1 MCVSTTTRLITSL
14 LSHTIS
20 LSFSLSLSLTHT
32 HTRAHT
38 HTHTHTNSHNLSLFL
53 SLSLTHTPTH
63 PHTHTHLRCGSASA
77 PLDCI
82 GRAGAGGMRGDSAGG
97 VGGCGCLHVC
107 GSLRPHW
114 QVLYCLFHSM
124 SSYVFKNTRKL
135 TFLRVGCFVGV
146 SPTAPPFFFRPSLD
160 R

>member
-1 MCVSTTTRLITSL
+1 MLRRSGSARKSMHTQVNLHPCCRLRTHTRSGSAGAPL
-14 LSHTIS
+14 
-20 LSFSLSLSLTHT
+20 SLSLSLSHPPIT
-32 HTRAHT
+32 HT
-38 HTHTHTNSHNLSLFL
+38 HTHTHI
-53 SLSLTHTPTH
+53 
-63 PHTHTHLRCGSASA
+63 RCGSASA

-97 VGGCGCLHVC
+97 VSGCGCLHVC
-107 GSLRPHW
+107 GSLRPHR